1 MRMGTS
7 AQSDSQRVHRGE
19 KDMALTPVC
28 NTLYGAADP
37 LHEALLENSSSGSL
51 SVNYFLS

>member
-1 MRMGTS
+1 
-7 AQSDSQRVHRGE
+7 
-19 KDMALTPVC
+19 MALTPVC